1 MPIEHRASAGASDVT
16 GDMTITIP
24 STVVSGDF
32 MVITWHVALDLELLM
47 PAGWAYLPEA
57 GTPGQH
63 TVGTSRAA
71 AIYKIADGADANTV
85 LDLGTVSEAEVKESC
100 RFNAWSGVDPADPF
114 DGDPVFASSTTLSG
128 TSHPSPSTT
137 TTVDGSAVVTTASFK
152 DSSVTTITPPSGWT
166 DRGITTMTGGG
177 RSSTAHAAKA
187 APTGGSYGGESWTT
201 DAIPSSRAMFTF
213 ALKPQVA
220 TQTAR
225 PVADQTVTNVTD
237 ENLGTVNLYTT
248 VDEST
253 LNTADYVRA
262 VEGGVYETLL
272 ATMTAP
278 PSESGF
284 QVKYV
289 AGLGDGATSAT
300 VDTYLMQGAT
310 QIAHWTDQITAD
322 NTTVTHTLTGPEFD
336 AITTWSD
343 LRIRWVATD
352 LSG

>member
-1 MPIEHRASAGASDVT
+1 M
-16 GDMTITIP
+16 
-24 STVVSGDF
+24 
-32 MVITWHVALDLELLM
+32 
-47 PAGWAYLPEA
+47 
-57 GTPGQH
+57 
-63 TVGTSRAA
+63 GTSRAA
-71 AIYKIADGADANTV
+71 GIYKIADGADANTV
-85 LDLGTVSEAEVKESC
+85 LDLGTTDETEVKETC
-100 RFNAWSGVDPADPF
+100 RFNAWSGVDEAAPF
-114 DGDPVFASSTTLSG
+114 DGDSVFASSTTVSG
-128 TSHPSPSTT
+128 TTHPSPSIVTT
-137 TTVDGSAVVTTASFK
+137 ADGAVVVTTASFK
-152 DSSVTTITPPSGWT
+152 DSSVSAITAPTGWT
-166 DRGITTMTGGG
+166 DRGSSTSTGGG
-177 RSSTAHAAKA
+177 RSSTAHASKA
-187 APTGGSYGGESWTT
+187 AATGGSYGGESWTT

-225 PVADQTVTNVTD
+225 PVNDVTATNTTD
-237 ENLGTVNLYTT
+237 ENLGTVDLYTT
-248 VDEST
+248 IDESI

-262 VEGGVYETLL
+262 IEGGVYEALL

-289 AGLGDGATSAT
+289 VGLGDGAASAT

-310 QIAHWTDQITAD
+310 QIAHWTDEITAD
-322 NTTVTHTLTGPEFD
+322 NTTVSHTLTGVEFD